1 MSNNYDSLYN
11 NENSKPLFEEI
22 SLNYR
27 DDKDA
32 ETMTDEEILERDA
45 NKYLVPNEPELF
57 DGEFVDEV
65 LMHATNSGASD
76 IFITTKDNIW
86 FKVRG
91 SMYRATK
98 KRLDYNEIEKIAER
112 INNGAFVKSEIESGR
127 DIDRSYAISR
137 KSGYYRY
144 RVNMVGVQSG
154 TSSIMEIVLRNIP
167 LVPPELDKDIPQN
180 VIDAFSADD
189 GMCLVVGPTGS
200 GKTTLIASIIRFI
213 LESPKYSLRILSY
226 EAPVEFLFDRVTSK
240 YSMIRQT
247 EIPFHLPSFSKGVT
261 NSLRRAPN
269 IIFVGEMRDLETIR
283 GGLTAAQT
291 GHLLIGT
298 LHANNVSDTFK
309 RMSQEFPPNEVNS
322 RLTDMI
328 TYMKLILSQRLV
340 KTIDGKLTPVREYLV
355 FDERVK
361 EYLLKNMEIDK
372 IAFYVADMVD
382 KYGQSFVK
390 SAKEKYDNGIISEE
404 VYVKFVRDH
413 STTKTNFLE

>member
-1 MSNNYDSLYN
+1 MNNNYESSYN
-11 NENSKPLFEEI
+11 NEDNKTLFEEI
-22 SLNYR
+22 NLNYR

-32 ETMTDEEILERDA
+32 ETMTDEEILERDV

-57 DGEFVDEV
+57 DGEFVDYF

-86 FKVRG
+86 VKVRG

-167 LVPPELDKDIPQN
+167 LVPPELDKDIPKN